1 MALSIDMEQTSP
13 EFATLG
19 ATVREALR
27 LARLMKAEGVPQA
40 EIDATLGRT
49 LRAAWPFVRTWH
61 YECDICSD
69 TGWEIRECREGA
81 RCGRPQRI
89 GPAFIGG
96 YANHTGLGRRCS
108 LEPSYTHT
116 YAQPCTCRRG
126 YELRGQITRALDG
139 PAPAEP
145 KSPRRKGHVRP

>member
-1 MALSIDMEQTSP
+1 MALSTNMKQTKP
-13 EFATLG
+13 EDATLG

-27 LARLMKAEGVPQA
+27 LAALMKAEGVPKA
-40 EIDATLGRT
+40 EIDATLERT
-49 LRAAWPFVRTWH
+49 LRAAWPFVREWK
-61 YECDICSD
+61 YECDVCSD

-96 YANHTGLGRRCS
+96 YANYTGMGRRCS

-116 YAQPCTCRRG
+116 YAQPCHCRRG
-126 YELRGQITRALDG
+126 YELRGQITRALDP
-139 PAPAEP
+139 PAPSDVTP
-145 KSPRRKGHVRP
+145 SRRKGHVRP